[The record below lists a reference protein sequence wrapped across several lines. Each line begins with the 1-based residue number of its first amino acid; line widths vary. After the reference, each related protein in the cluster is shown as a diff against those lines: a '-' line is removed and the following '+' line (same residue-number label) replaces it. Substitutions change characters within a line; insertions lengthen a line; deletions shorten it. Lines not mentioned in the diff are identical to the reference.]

1 MDAIVGIGIIPA
13 NGIKT
18 TNTMTKVM
26 EWTIPATGV
35 RPPFLIL
42 AAVLAIAPVAGIPP
56 NRAEAIFPSPCATNS
71 VSERCLPLIIPSAT
85 TQDNRDSMTVSTAM
99 VNAFGIAD
107 FTIENLTAGI
117 WNDDQDGKT
126 DSANDQGINMER

>member
-1 MDAIVGIGIIPA
+1 M
-13 NGIKT
+13 
-18 TNTMTKVM
+18 
-26 EWTIPATGV
+26 
-35 RPPFLIL
+35 
-42 AAVLAIAPVAGIPP
+42 AA
-56 NRAEAIFPSPCATNS
+56 
-71 VSERCLPLIIPSAT
+71 
-85 TQDNRDSMTVSTAM
+85 STAM

>member
-1 MDAIVGIGIIPA
+1 MAAIVGIG
-13 NGIKT
+13 
-18 TNTMTKVM
+18 
-26 EWTIPATGV
+26 TIPATGV

-71 VSERCLPLIIPSAT
+71 VSERCLPLIILAAT
-85 TQDNRDSMTVSTAM
+85 TQDKRDSMAASTAM
-99 VNAFGIAD
+99 VNVFGIAD

-117 WNDDQDGKT
+117 WTDDQDDKT